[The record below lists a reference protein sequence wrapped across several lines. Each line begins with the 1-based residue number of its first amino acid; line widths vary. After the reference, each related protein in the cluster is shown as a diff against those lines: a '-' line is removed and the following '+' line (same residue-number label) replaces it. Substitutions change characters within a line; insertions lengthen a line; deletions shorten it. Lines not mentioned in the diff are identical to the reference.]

1 MTRQLLANI
10 ERNRIKWRKDLFDS
24 DKISFDRKLA
34 LQSVKDKLDTQAM
47 NMQEELT
54 ELEANIAKQKRQEQS
69 LLILKDQLNKIEK
82 ERDHDLS
89 RGLLKEV

>member
-1 MTRQLLANI
+1 
-10 ERNRIKWRKDLFDS
+10 
-24 DKISFDRKLA
+24 
-34 LQSVKDKLDTQAM
+34 M

-54 ELEANIAKQKRQEQS
+54 ELEANIAKQNRQEQS